1 MFKLTFFS
9 PNITTQK
16 DILTWIESH
25 IALLKSSESSIF
37 EVNNEL
43 IEKME
48 ILIEQLHSDK
58 DPGNVR
64 ERFNEIQKE
73 VIIIFTSKEDVV
85 KENSYSHGLANM
97 ALLDVSQNAAL
108 SNSVFDVK
116 RHRVIN
122 YDKEGRYI
130 PICTKHVF
138 FKYYTQEGP
147 SLFFWGE
154 TDRRDYAEA
163 LNEKISPYY
172 KQDNNDTTIPNLTN
186 GNYDTEESDF

>member
-1 MFKLTFFS
+1 MDFRHLIVTCLFS
-9 PNITTQK
+9 MLRLSFETQK
-16 DILTWIESH
+16 I
-25 IALLKSSESSIF
+25 
-37 EVNNEL
+37 
-43 IEKME
+43 
-48 ILIEQLHSDK
+48 
-58 DPGNVR
+58 
-64 ERFNEIQKE
+64 
-73 VIIIFTSKEDVV
+73 
-85 KENSYSHGLANM
+85 KENYAIFSR
-97 ALLDVSQNAAL
+97 
-108 SNSVFDVK
+108 K

>member
-1 MFKLTFFS
+1 M
-9 PNITTQK
+9 
-16 DILTWIESH
+16 
-25 IALLKSSESSIF
+25 IF
-37 EVNNEL
+37 EANNDL

-48 ILIEQLHSDK
+48 ILIKQLHSDK

-73 VIIIFTSKEDVV
+73 VIIIFSPKEDVI
-85 KENSYSHGLANM
+85 KENGYSHELANM

-108 SNSVFDVK
+108 SNSVFEVK

-130 PICTKHVF
+130 PICTKNVF
-138 FKYYTQEGP
+138 FKYYTQNSP

-154 TDRRDYAEA
+154 ADRRDYVEA
-163 LNEKISPYY
+163 LNVKISPYY
-172 KQDNNDTTIPNLTN
+172 KQDNNDDTTIPNLTN
-186 GNYDTEESDF
+186 GNYDTEESAF

>member
-1 MFKLTFFS
+1 M
-9 PNITTQK
+9 
-16 DILTWIESH
+16 
-25 IALLKSSESSIF
+25 
-37 EVNNEL
+37 
-43 IEKME
+43 
-48 ILIEQLHSDK
+48 
-58 DPGNVR
+58 R

-130 PICTKHVF
+130 QFVQNTYSSSTILKRVHRF
-138 FKYYTQEGP
+138 SF
-147 SLFFWGE
+147 GE
-154 TDRRDYAEA
+154 KQTEEIMPRPLMR
-163 LNEKISPYY
+163 KISPYY